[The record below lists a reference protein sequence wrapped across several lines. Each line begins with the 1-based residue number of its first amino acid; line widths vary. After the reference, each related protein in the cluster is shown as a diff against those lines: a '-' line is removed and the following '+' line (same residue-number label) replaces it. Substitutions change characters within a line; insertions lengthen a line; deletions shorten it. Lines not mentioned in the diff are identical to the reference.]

1 MTAFSYPC
9 VSSPRSLVLFFI
21 IFSLSSLPLHLSHSH
36 IKKHLPLLFPFLL
49 LTPLPIPLFLQGKNI
64 HPPLPP
70 ICSVIQSWR
79 QSAVAEEVSDDVLE
93 ENAGNSA
100 GQSSPLS
107 ILSFLIC
114 CASIFKITLRINNV
128 ARACLLLLTS
138 VAAVIYSK

>member
-1 MTAFSYPC
+1 MTAFSC
-9 VSSPRSLVLFFI
+9 VSSPCSLVLFFI

-49 LTPLPIPLFLQGKNI
+49 LTPLPIPLFLQAKNI

-79 QSAVAEEVSDDVLE
+79 QSAVAEVSDDVLE

-100 GQSSPLS
+100 GQSPPLS
-107 ILSFLIC
+107 VLSFLIC
-114 CASIFKITLRINNV
+114 CASISKITPRISNA
-128 ARACLLLLTS
+128 ARACLLLLAS